1 MAKKKVETLVEE
13 VVADIIK
20 GSDLELVDVEFV
32 KERDWYLRVFLDKAG
47 GIEIEDCRR
56 VSEALEKKLDEL
68 DPIEQ
73 SYYLEV
79 SSPGLD
85 RPLKKAQDFLRHT
98 GDMVEVHTFTP
109 LNGQKEFVGELLGLQ
124 EGVIKILQD
133 NQEIAIPQE
142 KAALVRLH
150 ISF

>member
-1 MAKKKVETLVEE
+1 MAKKKIEPLVEE
-13 VVADIIK
+13 LVADIIK

-56 VSEALEKKLDEL
+56 VSEALEKKLDAL

-85 RPLKKAQDFLRHT
+85 RPLKKARDFTRHT
-98 GDMVEVHTFTP
+98 GDIVEIHTFTP
-109 LNGQKEFVGELLGLQ
+109 LNGQKEFIGELRGLR
-124 EGVIKILQD
+124 EGVITILQD
-133 NQEIAIPQE
+133 NQEVDIPQE

>member
-1 MAKKKVETLVEE
+1 MAKKKIEPLVEE
-13 VVADIIK
+13 LVAEIIK
-20 GSDLELVDVEFV
+20 GSELELVDVEFV

-56 VSEALEKKLDEL
+56 VSAALEEKLDEL

-79 SSPGLD
+79 SSPGLE
-85 RPLKKAQDFLRHT
+85 RPLKKMQDFIRHT
-98 GDMVEVHTFTP
+98 GDIVEVHTFTP
-109 LNGQKEFVGELLGLQ
+109 LNGQKEFVGELLGLR
-124 EGVIKILQD
+124 EGVIKILKD
-133 NQEIAIPQE
+133 NQEVDIPQE

>member
-1 MAKKKVETLVEE
+1 MAKKKIEPLVEE
-13 VVADIIK
+13 LVAEIIK
-20 GSDLELVDVEFV
+20 GSELELVDVEFV

-47 GIEIEDCRR
+47 GIDIEDCRR
-56 VSEALEKKLDEL
+56 VSAALEEKLDEL

-79 SSPGLD
+79 SSPGLE
-85 RPLKKAQDFLRHT
+85 RPLKKIKDFIRHT
-98 GDMVEVHTFTP
+98 GDIVEVHTFTP

-133 NQEIAIPQE
+133 NQEVDIPQE
-142 KAALVRLH
+142 KAALVKLH

>member
-1 MAKKKVETLVEE
+1 MAKKKTEPLVGEL
-13 VVADIIK
+13 VADIIK
-20 GSDLELVDVEFV
+20 DTNLELVDVEFV
-32 KERDWYLRVFLDKAG
+32 KERDWYLRVFLDKPG
-47 GIEIEDCRR
+47 GIEIEDCRW
-56 VSEALEKKLDEL
+56 VSEALERKLDEI

-85 RPLKKAQDFLRHT
+85 RPLKKVQDFVRHT
-98 GDMVEVHTFTP
+98 GDMIEVHTFTP
-109 LNGQKEFVGELLGLQ
+109 IDGQKEFIGELLGLH
-124 EGVIKILQD
+124 EGAIKILKD
-133 NQEIAIPQE
+133 NQEINIPWE

>member
-1 MAKKKVETLVEE
+1 MAKKKIEPLVEGL
-13 VVADIIK
+13 VADIIK
-20 GSDLELVDVEFV
+20 DSNLELVDVEFV
-32 KERDWYLRVFLDKAG
+32 KERDWYLRVFLDKVG

-73 SYYLEV
+73 AYYLEV

-85 RPLKKAQDFLRHT
+85 RPLKKAQDFIRHK

-109 LNGQKEFVGELLGLQ
+109 LDGQKEFIGELLGLH
-124 EGVIKILQD
+124 EGVITILKDDQKIS
-133 NQEIAIPQE
+133 IPQE